1 MDGLD
6 CTYCVGSRRQRYV
19 HVLSK
24 LENARVIRIMRILL
38 FIRVKFPTCLRR
50 SRGPQ
55 QPFPYL
61 VRILTVVR
69 IVSIVYYMAFTTLA
83 VVVGSTVVSCVARI
97 PHTKDRAR
105 YIIRGATVARCSIM
119 VELVPA
125 RSSPYT
131 CKIVH
136 LVSTTRET
144 LVLPNGHDSARRYI
158 QKHSHCTSCT
168 SCTSVDTFNLYN
180 EKTTDG
186 RGRHCRAR
194 SDQIDQMYSSTWGP
208 RLKFV
213 HADQNQRKVLQYT
226 SAQKRASK

>member
-19 HVLSK
+19 HVLSI
-24 LENARVIRIMRILL
+24 LENASVIRIMRILL
-38 FIRVKFPTCLRR
+38 FIRVKFPTCLQR

-69 IVSIVYYMAFTTLA
+69 IVSIVYYIHGLQNR
-83 VVVGSTVVSCVARI
+83 GSGCWKYCCELCCPQTPYKRQGKVHRPGHNS
-97 PHTKDRAR
+97 
-105 YIIRGATVARCSIM
+105 ARCSIM
-119 VELVPA
+119 VKLVPA

-144 LVLPNGHDSARRYI
+144 LVLPNCHDTARRYI
-158 QKHSHCTSCT
+158 QKHSRCTSCT
-168 SCTSVDTFNLYN
+168 SIDTFNLYN

-194 SDQIDQMYSSTWGP
+194 SDRSDVLLYLGSEIKICSRRPEPTQSTAVYLCTEA
-208 RLKFV
+208 R
-213 HADQNQRKVLQYT
+213 
-226 SAQKRASK
+226 